1 MRLRN
6 AIYAAVIVSMAS
18 AAAAQTPAVL
28 TVTSPTLKAN
38 EVVPIDHTADGRNVS
53 PALMW
58 SGAPANTRQFA
69 LIYDDPDVMFGN
81 PPASFVH
88 WVVYKI
94 PGTAKGL
101 PAELPMD
108 AVLTAPPEIAG
119 TIQGLS
125 GFKRTG
131 YRGPAPPPGKPHHY
145 TRRAGAHGRRRS
157 ADRVWQDA
165 RTRCRRAGC
174 DRCRRAA
181 AARHDPRGAVVP
193 APAASPGGT
202 AVTAARRARGTGVA
216 PGRRPCA
223 GRAPPRALRRV
234 RRARLRARG
243 SRPSACSFR
252 GWCEVTD
259 APR

>member
-1 MRLRN
+1 MRIRN
-6 AIYAAVIVSMAS
+6 AFVGALVLMIAS
-18 AAAAQTPAVL
+18 AAWAQAPATI

-69 LIYDDPDVMFGN
+69 LVYDDPDVVFGGQT
-81 PPASFVH
+81 FVH
-88 WVVYKI
+88 WVAYKI

-108 AVLTAPPEIAG
+108 AVLTAPADIAG

-145 TRRAGAHGRRRS
+145 TWTVYAL
-157 ADRVWQDA
+157 DA
-165 RTRCRRAGC
+165 EL
-174 DRCRRAA
+174 
-181 AARHDPRGAVVP
+181 PLE
-193 APAASPGGT
+193 PGLNRNQLLDAIKGHII
-202 AVTAARRARGTGVA
+202 GQGSLVA
-216 PGRRPCA
+216 IYERKPKQ
-223 GRAPPRALRRV
+223 
-234 RRARLRARG
+234 
-243 SRPSACSFR
+243 
-252 GWCEVTD
+252 
-259 APR
+259 